1 MRFVFCLLFV
11 FLTSIIFALQEPV
24 ENGSELDGAFGEED
38 MKSLLHWAI
47 GQILTLFSF
56 QSDVWLEHSDPEK
69 LREQAAAISKEDLEQ
84 RRQRVEEVRLP
95 SLSNL
100 TLSQLSEIMS
110 QQVTETEL
118 MHESIAV
125 LKNTTSTE
133 AEVIHGLKSLQVHVE
148 RIDNANGIFIHLS
161 DLQLYDFWC

>member
-1 MRFVFCLLFV
+1 
-11 FLTSIIFALQEPV
+11 
-24 ENGSELDGAFGEED
+24 
-38 MKSLLHWAI
+38 
-47 GQILTLFSF
+47 
-56 QSDVWLEHSDPEK
+56 
-69 LREQAAAISKEDLEQ
+69 LEQ